1 MKRKSIL
8 TLSLAAMLSLG
19 ILISGCGNNNTPNG
33 TTNNGTNTTNNGTNA
48 TDNGNNAT
56 NKLDESMDK
65 AGDAVRDG
73 AESVKDGVEGVG
85 DAIKYTAI
93 DVKDDLMKAGRD
105 VKDSLDTKKDYFTA
119 TETDYLAGNDLVRV
133 YEFDNTEDAD
143 EAVSKI
149 SSDGLSIDGTAIY
162 TTKPYYY
169 RKGNT
174 LIIYEGSNNDYIT
187 EFNTLYGNPI
197 I

>member
-8 TLSLAAMLSLG
+8 ALSLTAMLSLG
-19 ILISGCGNNNTPNG
+19 ILISGCGNGNNSNNTAN
-33 TTNNGTNTTNNGTNA
+33 
-48 TDNGNNAT
+48 DGNNAA
-56 NKLDESMDK
+56 NSLQESADK

-73 AESVKDGVEGVG
+73 AESVKEGVEGVG
-85 DAIKYTAI
+85 EAITYTAI
-93 DVKDDLMKAGRD
+93 DVKDDLVNGGHD
-105 VKDSLDTKKDYFTA
+105 IKDSADTKKDYFNA
-119 TETDYLAGNDLVRV
+119 TETDYLADGDLVRV
-133 YEFDNTEDAD
+133 YEFDNSKDAD

-174 LIIYEGSNNDYIT
+174 IVIYEGSNDAYIT
-187 EFNTLYGNPI
+187 EFNGRYGNPI
-197 I
+197 V